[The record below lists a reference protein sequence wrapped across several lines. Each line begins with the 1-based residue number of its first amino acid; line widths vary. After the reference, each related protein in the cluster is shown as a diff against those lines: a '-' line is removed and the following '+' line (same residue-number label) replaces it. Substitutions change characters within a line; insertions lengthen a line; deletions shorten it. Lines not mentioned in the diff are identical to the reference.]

1 MLTLTIADVNHS
13 SAIGLVRSKLRIENS
28 LRRSQLLKTVH
39 KTEERVLGRELQGFL
54 WARNSVGRVST
65 MLKKKVI
72 GSNPIVS
79 LCAMHRV

>member
-1 MLTLTIADVNHS
+1 MLTIVPLL
-13 SAIGLVRSKLRIENS
+13 GLVRSKLRIEIS

-54 WARNSVGRVST
+54 WARTSAVEDLHI
-65 MLKKKVI
+65 LKKKVI